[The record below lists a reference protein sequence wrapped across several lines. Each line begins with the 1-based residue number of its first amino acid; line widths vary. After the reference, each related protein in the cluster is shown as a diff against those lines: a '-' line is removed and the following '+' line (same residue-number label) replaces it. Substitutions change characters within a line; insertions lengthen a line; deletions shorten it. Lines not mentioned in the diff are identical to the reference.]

1 MNDINLINKIYR
13 TSDKYNV
20 ILKGHITIS
29 RDTNVILFAH
39 YCKSTL
45 FYKDFFN
52 VSRDILK
59 VNKIANK
66 NLKEA
71 KKIIKMYGYKKVWI
85 KGIFSFY
92 GDLRPLAVEANFGKW
107 GNNGIIVN
115 DKYGSNFL
123 ISAIFYR

>member
-71 KKIIKMYGYKKVWI
+71 KKIIKMYGIRRYGLKVY
-85 KGIFSFY
+85 FH
-92 GDLRPLAVEANFGKW
+92 
-107 GNNGIIVN
+107 
-115 DKYGSNFL
+115 
-123 ISAIFYR
+123 